1 MNTLS
6 RFYFKSTSNVG
17 TELLT
22 TTENVKKTTKK
33 KTKQRMYAFKVIRE
47 LQYIYCSS
55 SFLQTFHTLFF
66 THRVESKD
74 YIEKRIR
81 Y

>member
-1 MNTLS
+1 MNILS
-6 RFYFKSTSNVG
+6 RFYFKSTSNIG

-22 TTENVKKTTKK
+22 TTENVVKKPKK
-33 KTKQRMYAFKVIRE
+33 KQRMYAFKVIRQ

-66 THRVESKD
+66 THRVESND
-74 YIEKRIR
+74 YIEKWVR